1 MENSLPKTKE
11 VSSYCY
17 FLSVFK
23 NPFLFCF
30 FFCSLNVPK
39 IKNIQKS
46 AKGDKMGR
54 IHMKKQNLDTMGG
67 RKMSALRG
75 KRSRDDKDQDGGSKK
90 KPKAQ

>member
-11 VSSYCY
+11 VS
-17 FLSVFK
+17 FL
-23 NPFLFCF
+23 LF
-30 FFCSLNVPK
+30 FFVFLLLIISFFYFSSLTVPK
-39 IKNIQKS
+39 VKNIQKS
-46 AKGDKMGR
+46 AQGDKMGR

-90 KPKAQ
+90 KSKSQ